1 MCGIV
6 GGVFRT
12 TDMSIDNKLSVA
24 LGQMKNRGP
33 NDNGYEVFNYSSTS
47 HLVLGHTRLS
57 VIDLS
62 NAGHQPMYSIDG
74 RYAVVFNGEIY
85 NYKELREELKLLGW
99 TFRSDSDTEV
109 LLYAWAQW
117 HEHSLTKFVGMFAFS
132 IYDKQTNT
140 LTCVRDPFGIKPFFY
155 SKEAGLFRF
164 ASDIKALLG
173 LQDSKPR
180 LNWQRAY
187 DYLVLNVYDNSEQS
201 FIDDV
206 FHLMPGHLLVVD
218 LNSDIVS
225 TPKKWWTPSLVEK
238 ECLSFAQATEQV
250 RETFLSN
257 IKLHLRS
264 DVAIGAALSGGIDSS
279 AVVCAMRYLEPDL
292 DINTFSYIAKDSA
305 VSEENWVDYI
315 NSYVNA
321 KPHKVVCDANDLLG
335 DLDDL
340 VLSQGEPFGS
350 TSIYAQ
356 YRVFKLA
363 RENDVTVTLDGQGA
377 DELLAGYRGY
387 PLQRF
392 KSILESQG
400 IIEAVRY
407 IKSWSAWPGRTKKE
421 AVMCLTAALLSPELQ
436 AKAKGM
442 FVATSK
448 PQWLN
453 TDLLQERGV
462 DFGHK
467 LGEHS
472 PEFSGRR
479 VVEMLQHCLQVDGL
493 PQLLRH
499 GDRNSMRFSV
509 ESRVPFLTAAMAELT
524 LSMPEHYLI
533 SKNGETKSVFRAAMR
548 GIVPDQVLDRKD
560 KIGFATPEEIW
571 LKSISGILREW
582 LLEADDITFLNKS
595 VLLSE
600 FDLIMSGKKRFTWQ
614 VWRWVNFV
622 KWYSNVGV
630 RS

>member
-12 TDMSIDNKLSVA
+12 TDRSIDNKLSVA

-33 NDNGYEVFNYSSTS
+33 NDNGYEVFNYSTTS
-47 HLVLGHTRLS
+47 RLVLGHTRLS

-74 RYAVVFNGEIY
+74 RYALVFNGEIY
-85 NYKELREELKLLGW
+85 NYKELREELKLFGW
-99 TFRSDSDTEV
+99 TFKSDSDTEV

-238 ECLSFAQATEQV
+238 ESLSFAQATEQV

-305 VSEENWVDYI
+305 VSEEHWVDYV
-315 NSYVNA
+315 NGYVNA
-321 KPHKVVCDANDLLG
+321 KPHKVICDANDLLS

-392 KSILESQG
+392 KSIVESQG

-407 IKSWSAWPGRTKKE
+407 IQSWSAWPGRTKKE
-421 AVMCLTAALLSPELQ
+421 AVMCLAAALLSPELQ

-453 TDLLQERGV
+453 TDLLQDRGV
-462 DFGHK
+462 DFGHQ
-467 LGEHS
+467 LGDHS
-472 PEFSGRR
+472 PELSGRR

-533 SKNGETKSVFRAAMR
+533 AKNGETKSVFRAAMR
-548 GIVPDQVLDRKD
+548 GIVPDQILDRKD
-560 KIGFATPEEIW
+560 KIGFATPEELW
-571 LKSISGILREW
+571 LKSISGVLREW
-582 LLEADDITFLNKS
+582 LLQADDIPFLNKS
-595 VLLSE
+595 ALLSE
-600 FDLIMSGKKRFTWQ
+600 FDHIMSGKKRFTWQ
-614 VWRWVNFV
+614 VWRWVNFSRWH
-622 KWYSNVGV
+622 KTLMHSH
-630 RS
+630 